1 MKRIQN
7 RIAESRMALPYVAV
21 YAAVVWLLAGLV
33 SGVWWLQFGC
43 MAVSTF
49 LMMVLNNQNALIRIY
64 SRMVSCCFLVIA
76 CAGCFL
82 FPSVRASVTSLCF
95 IATLLLLFHT
105 YQDKRSTG
113 GTFYAFCMVGLLSL
127 IHVRILYF
135 VPVFWMLMAFKLQS
149 LSWRTFLSS
158 VVGLLL
164 PYWLLAPYF
173 AWQGDVAPMLEHFEQ
188 LGWVTFP
195 ADYAVLT
202 TSQILYYCLL
212 VVLAT
217 IGTVHFLRKRY
228 QDKIRTRLMYDGFI
242 ILTWLA
248 LLMLGLQPQHDTLLL
263 PVAIICVSPLV
274 GHLIALTN
282 TRWTNITFYVI
293 TLLTLLLTAYNIWTL
308 S

>member
-64 SRMVSCCFLVIA
+64 SRMVSCCFLVII

-82 FPSVRASVTSLCF
+82 FPSVSASVTCLCF
-95 IATLLLLFHT
+95 IAALLLLSHT
-105 YQDKRSTG
+105 YQDKRSVG

-135 VPVFWMLMAFKLQS
+135 VPVFWLLMAFKLQS

-173 AWQGDVAPMLEHFEQ
+173 AWLGDVAPVLEHFEQ

-202 TSQILYYCLL
+202 TSQIFYYCLL

-248 LLMLGLQPQHDTLLL
+248 LLMLGLQPQHDTLLF
-263 PVAIICVSPLV
+263 PIAVICVSPIV
-274 GHLIALTN
+274 GHFIALTN

-293 TLLTLLLTAYNIWTL
+293 TLLTLLLTVYNIWML